1 MILSSYL
8 PGKKYGVNHGRT
20 KSLYWADHA
29 EMQNK
34 VSVNT
39 KNTASNAANIL
50 SKCFMDGII
59 SKSLDDK
66 TYLLKY
72 A

>member
-1 MILSSYL
+1 
-8 PGKKYGVNHGRT
+8 
-20 KSLYWADHA
+20 
-29 EMQNK
+29 MQNK